1 MNMWDA
7 WEKSVIVASFTLST
21 SKGGI
26 SGSGLLLPPVSIIL
40 GYHVPELWL
49 MLDLAS

>member
-1 MNMWDA
+1 MWDA

-21 SKGGI
+21 SKDGI

-49 MLDLAS
+49 MLDLAP